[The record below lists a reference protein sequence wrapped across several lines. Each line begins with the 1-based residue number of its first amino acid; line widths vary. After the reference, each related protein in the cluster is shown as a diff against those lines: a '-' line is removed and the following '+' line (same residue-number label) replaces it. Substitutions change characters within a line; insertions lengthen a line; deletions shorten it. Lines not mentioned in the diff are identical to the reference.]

1 MLRTATG
8 IIGFSILIESSHDGK
23 VRCVQ
28 IRFGVRAIS
37 PDSVESKITKFIDNL
52 QICDFLSLLP
62 HSLPIQHE
70 VTGNSTIKTVDVI
83 ALTNLNQALLRN
95 RSHAKIRSLH
105 FSV

>member
-8 IIGFSILIESSHDGK
+8 IIGFSILIESSHDSK

-52 QICDFLSLLP
+52 QISDFLSSLP
-62 HSLPIQHE
+62 HSRPIQHE
-70 VTGNSTIKTVDVI
+70 ATGNSKTKTVDEI
-83 ALTNLNQALLRN
+83 ALTNLNSSIA
-95 RSHAKIRSLH
+95 
-105 FSV
+105 